1 LSRGRTIRSGEVDVQ
16 VSTSEVLSLDDM
28 IGDRPNNVDD
38 DRGSNDRQEGRGYAK
53 YPPILTL
60 AAGEEEIEKKET
72 VRMRQDHDN
81 ASASFKKGKKRHHG
95 RPSMIRC
102 QRIMHLLMQL
112 IN

>member
-1 LSRGRTIRSGEVDVQ
+1 
-16 VSTSEVLSLDDM
+16 M

-38 DRGSNDRQEGRGYAK
+38 DRGSNDRQEGRVHAN
-53 YPPILTL
+53 YPLMLTL
-60 AAGEEEIEKKET
+60 AAGEEEVEEEET

-95 RPSMIRC
+95 RLSTIRC
-102 QRIMHLLMQL
+102 QRKMHLLMQL